1 MPAKGWPPKGRGYPE
16 AVRLILKHTF
26 AATPEEVAKALL
38 DPEFQSSLSDI
49 GALAERRVLSQEETP
64 TGAVRRVRCVLD
76 VEMNAMARRFLGS
89 GDPAWVEV
97 AGWDAA
103 EMTWTWHVEPEVG
116 GDLLD
121 ARGTTSLR
129 GAGQGTEKVIDADV
143 RVKVPLY
150 GGKVEGWISDGLRHA
165 YDQEA
170 ERLAAWL
177 AS

>member
-1 MPAKGWPPKGRGYPE
+1 MAPESRSYPE
-16 AVRLILKHTF
+16 PVRLTLAHTF
-26 AATPEEVAKALL
+26 DAAPDQVAKALL
-38 DPEFQSSLSDI
+38 DPGFQSSLSDI
-49 GALAERRVLSQEETP
+49 GALAERRVLSQEKTA

-76 VEMNAMARRFLGS
+76 VEMNGVARRFLGT

-97 AGWDAA
+97 AVWDAA
-103 EMTWTWHVEPEVG
+103 AMEWAWHVEPEVG

-129 GAGQGTEKVIDADV
+129 PAGKGTEKVIEADV

-170 ERLAAWL
+170 DRLAAWL